1 MLFKSFRVNLQ
12 YRMKAF
18 YGDLKLGILG
28 GGQLGRMLIQQA
40 INYNVTVKVLDPD
53 REAPCR
59 KLCDEFVVG
68 SLSDYDTVYKFGK
81 KVDLLT
87 IEIEKVNV
95 DALEQLEK
103 EGLLVY
109 PQPRIIRLIQDKG
122 LQKQFFKQNDIPTAD
137 FQVIS
142 SAEQLKK
149 SHIPFPY
156 IQKLRRDGYDGR
168 GVYKVKDESYL
179 AGAFT
184 EPSLIE
190 RWVDFEKE
198 LGVIVARN
206 ENGDVSSFPLVEMEF
221 NAEANLVEFLISPS
235 TLPFDI
241 HEQAKVIAEKIAEDL
256 NIVGLLAVE
265 MFLTKDGKILVN
277 ELAPRPHNS
286 GHQSIEGNVV
296 SQFEQHLRAIFNQP
310 LGDTAT
316 ISNAIMIN
324 VLGEAGHE
332 GPAVYQGIEKIL
344 KCPGV
349 YVHLYGKALTKPFRK
364 MGHVTIVDADREKA
378 IEKARYVQETLKV
391 VS

>member
-1 MLFKSFRVNLQ
+1 
-12 YRMKAF
+12 MKAF

-59 KLCDEFVVG
+59 KLCDEFTVG
-68 SLSDYDTVYKFGK
+68 SLGDYETVYKFGK

-103 EGLLVY
+103 EGVLVY

-122 LQKQFFKQNDIPTAD
+122 LQKQFFKENNIPTAD
-137 FQVIS
+137 FRVIT
-142 SAEQLKK
+142 SADELKRTN
-149 SHIPFPY
+149 IPYPY

-168 GVYKVKDESYL
+168 GVYKVMDETYL
-179 AGAFT
+179 HAAFT
-184 EPSLIE
+184 EPSIIE
-190 RWVDFEKE
+190 RLIDFEKE
-198 LGVIVARN
+198 IGVIVARN
-206 ENGDVSSFPLVEMEF
+206 ANGDISAFPLVEMEF
-221 NAEANLVEFLISPS
+221 NPEVNLVEFLISPS
-235 TLPFDI
+235 TLAFEI
-241 HEQAKVIAEKIAEDL
+241 QKEAERIAKKISEDL
-256 NIVGLLAVE
+256 KIVGLLAVE
-265 MFLTKDGKILVN
+265 MFLTKEGEILVN

-310 LGDTAT
+310 LGDTACL
-316 ISNAIMIN
+316 SNAVMIN
-324 VLGEAGHE
+324 LLGEPGHE
-332 GPAVYQGIEKIL
+332 GPAIYQGIEKIL

-378 IEKARYVQETLKV
+378 IETARFVQRTLKV